1 MDVAA
6 AGNAMV
12 FSATERL
19 REVDEEAVAQFTKE
33 EKQARRKE
41 QNRLAQQDLR
51 RRRAT
56 HTRDLETKVEE
67 LIGKLDEK
75 DREIRML
82 YDILEQLQRDSNS
95 VPRTSEALKIDI
107 FRG

>member
-33 EKQARRKE
+33 EKVSSSVRQGLKRSSAIDADLRLSTTFQQARRKE

-56 HTRDLETKVEE
+56 HTRDVSLAPVSDHQTTE
-67 LIGKLDEK
+67 
-75 DREIRML
+75 
-82 YDILEQLQRDSNS
+82 
-95 VPRTSEALKIDI
+95 
-107 FRG
+107 